1 MTTIHQWSLVI
12 YSTGSARIS
21 HKAKEVKETAKQYR
35 ALEGYF
41 LNYTKV
47 ISKDAL
53 DTVVSNGAFPT
64 YSSLE
69 PNEEIAVAKLAEWY
83 EGFVKEKIASLEA
96 EISDYQANLKQVLA
110 LSNDK

>member
-1 MTTIHQWSLVI
+1 MTTIYQWSLVI
-12 YSTGSARIS
+12 YSTRGVRIT
-21 HKAKEVKETAKQYR
+21 HKTKEVKETAKQYR

-53 DTVVSNGAFPT
+53 DTVVSNVFPT

-83 EGFVKEKIASLEA
+83 ENFVKDKVASLEA
-96 EISDYQANLKQVLA
+96 EISDYQTNLKQVLA
-110 LSNDK
+110 LANNK

>member
-12 YSTGSARIS
+12 YSTGGVRIN

-35 ALEGYF
+35 VVEGF
-41 LNYTKV
+41 FPNYTKV
-47 ISKDAL
+47 IPKDTL
-53 DTVVSNGAFPT
+53 NTVVSNGVFPT
-64 YSSLE
+64 YSSLD

-83 EGFVKEKIASLEA
+83 ENFVKDKIASLEA
-96 EISDYQANLKQVLA
+96 GIADYQTNLKQVLA